1 MKKIFLFLLI
11 SASLSLPACSDFLAE
26 DNRTKSVA
34 DEYYQKTESYN
45 ALVNACYA
53 TLRDVFGGN
62 CEMFCAGTD
71 IFLVGNRGLVSQGLG
86 NYRGLTPTDVSV
98 ENFYKTIYTAIK
110 TCNDGIYYGELYNY
124 DAKLIAEV
132 RFIRAMYYFHLV
144 QQFGNIALVKKN
156 ATEPIM
162 AYPFSDAKDVYK
174 FIVDEMKAALG
185 ADLPVTTDNGR
196 VSKRAINHFLA
207 KVYLT
212 RSYESYAESS
222 DATDAIACAN
232 AAINDQRLTLD
243 YETEV
248 FWPGQ
253 EKNEEVLF
261 AVQISAAT
269 MPNNVEGGSL
279 QYAYFGPYLG
289 GSDASV
295 GMTYGSPYQNNNL
308 IPSFQLHRWLA
319 EDNNDKRYAA
329 TFMQELYGPQDG
341 AKNDYF
347 AYFALPAEERKDLDV
362 KVYYPKI
369 TATQADVDSWIAINQ
384 AKRNNTLIWWANGR
398 ADGLA
403 STDWESGN
411 TDRCAP
417 AIKKFSDPQAAF
429 KEGARASTRDIF
441 LARLAETYLIRAE
454 AYIKKEGAASTSAV
468 SDINEVRGRAGATPI
483 AATDATVD
491 FILAERARELAGEY
505 LRWYDLK
512 RTGKLVEYVTRYNK
526 QVTDADMKGKN
537 GEYKILR
544 PIPAQ
549 ALELSVDPPAQNP
562 GY

>member
-1 MKKIFLFLLI
+1 MKKIFLFLLL
-11 SASLSLPACSDFLAE
+11 SASLSLPACSDFLVE
-26 DNRTKSVA
+26 DNRSKSVSE
-34 DEYYQKTESYN
+34 EYYQEKESYN

-53 TLRDVFGGN
+53 TLRDIFGGN

-71 IFLVGNRGLVSQGLG
+71 IFLIGNRGLVSQGLG

-98 ENFYKTIYTAIK
+98 ENFYEAIYIAIK
-110 TCNDGIYYGELYNY
+110 TCNDGIHYGELHNH
-124 DAKLIAEV
+124 DVKLIAEV
-132 RFIRAMYYFHLV
+132 RFLRAMYYFHLV
-144 QQFGNIALVKKN
+144 QQFGNVALV
-156 ATEPIM
+156 TENSTTPIM
-162 AYPFSDAKDVYK
+162 AYPFSEAKDVYT
-174 FIVDEMKAALG
+174 FIINEMKDALE
-185 ADLPVTTDNGR
+185 AELPLTTNDGR

-222 DATDAIACAN
+222 DVTNAITCATT
-232 AAINDQRLTLD
+232 AINGQKLTLD

-248 FWPGQ
+248 FWPGK
-253 EKNEEVLF
+253 EKNEEILF

-269 MPNNVEGGSL
+269 MPSNTEGGSL

-319 EDNNDKRYAA
+319 EDNNDKRYTA
-329 TFMQELYGPQDG
+329 TFMQELYGPKDG

-347 AYFALPAEERKDLDV
+347 AYFALSADARKDLDV

-369 TATQADVDSWIAINQ
+369 TATQADVDNWIAVNPD
-384 AKRNNTLIWWANGR
+384 KRANTLIWWATSS
-398 ADGLA
+398 DL
-403 STDWESGN
+403 TDWETGN

-417 AIKKFSDPQAAF
+417 AIKKFSDPKAAF
-429 KEGARASTRDIF
+429 KEGARTSTRDIF
-441 LARLAETYLIRAE
+441 LARLSETYLIRAE
-454 AYIKKEGAASTSAV
+454 AYIKKDGAASPNAA
-468 SDINEVRGRAGATPI
+468 SDINEVRGRAGATTI
-483 AATDATVD
+483 AATDATID

-512 RTGKLVEYVTRYNK
+512 RTGKLVEYVTKYNR
-526 QVTDADMKGKN
+526 QVTDADMKGK
-537 GEYKILR
+537 GGIYKILR

-549 ALELSVDPPAQNP
+549 ALELSTNPPAQNP